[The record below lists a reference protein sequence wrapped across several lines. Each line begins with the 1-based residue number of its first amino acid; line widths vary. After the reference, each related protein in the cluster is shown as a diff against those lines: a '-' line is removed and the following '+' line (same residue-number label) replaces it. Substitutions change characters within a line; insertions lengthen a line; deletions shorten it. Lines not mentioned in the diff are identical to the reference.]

1 MHLVLS
7 IFDCSDEVPTT
18 SEAESLQYQL
28 MQSIEALDR
37 EESAHKALEE
47 ELNVA
52 REELLTSTIVY
63 REGSCQAAAQ
73 SSLGFADLF
82 TKLKHLQ

>member
-1 MHLVLS
+1 M
-7 IFDCSDEVPTT
+7 
-18 SEAESLQYQL
+18 QYQL